1 MLDFSKV
8 NGNSLSEGVWCQTP
22 ASGTVGTWFFPD
34 GSEVQL
40 NDSSRTLEVIQADG
54 QIGLISGGKG
64 PLFVVGDQGLYT
76 CIIPDEDG
84 INQTLVVA
92 IYTSNNFNQAS
103 ELLHNY
109 NKCII

>member
-1 MLDFSKV
+1 M

-22 ASGTVGTWFFPD
+22 ANGTVARVGTWFFPD

-40 NDSSRTLEVIQADG
+40 HDNTRALEVIQADG
-54 QIGLISGGKG
+54 QIGLISVEG

-103 ELLHNY
+103 EY
-109 NKCII
+109 VAP